1 MKNNEIKYNAT
12 TEDRRRFLKI
22 GGASATTLL
31 AGSAGMGALITSNA
45 ATAQGSGY
53 AEINPPQQTVA
64 PEGKIEVLEYFWFGC
79 PHCYAFEPVINEW
92 AADIPE
98 DVAFIR
104 EAPPLNPAWKPHSE
118 AYYAAEQLGV
128 TEKFFDPMFNGIH
141 AEKKRLRSRKEIAG
155 FAGDLGIDSREFLGA
170 MKSFAVETRIR
181 QAMQRAIAS
190 GINGVPSIV
199 IAGKYRTG
207 NSLAG
212 GHEGII
218 RVINELVESERQ
230 KG

>member
-1 MKNNEIKYNAT
+1 MKNNEIKDNAT

-155 FAGDLGIDSREFLGA
+155 FAGDLGIDSREFLSA
-170 MKSFAVETRIR
+170 MKSFAVDAGLRR
-181 QAMQRAIAS
+181 SLQLAQQS
-190 GINGVPSIV
+190 GITGVPAIIV
-199 IAGKYRTG
+199 NGKYRT
-207 NSLAG
+207 SVSMAG
-212 GHEGII
+212 GHDAVI
-218 RVINELVESERQ
+218 RVIERLVELETA
-230 KG
+230 